1 MTRAIVATTAAFTLL
16 AAPAFAI
23 VAEIDT
29 DGDGV
34 YSLSEVQTA
43 MPDMTADAFN
53 ALDVNA
59 DGLLDAD
66 EVAAAIEA
74 GLMPDPAG

>member
-1 MTRAIVATTAAFTLL
+1 MTRTSFAAAIFTLI
-16 AAPAFAI
+16 AAPAMAI

-29 DGDGV
+29 DGDGT

-43 MPDMTADAFN
+43 MPDMTVDAFN

-74 GLMPDPAG
+74 GFLPDPAG

>member
-1 MTRAIVATTAAFTLL
+1 MKRAFVTTTAAITLM

-29 DGDGV
+29 NGDGV
-34 YSLSEVQTA
+34 YTLAEVQSA
-43 MPDMTADAFN
+43 MPEMTAETFAT
-53 ALDVNA
+53 LDVNA

-66 EVAAAIEA
+66 EVAAAVEA
-74 GLMPDPAG
+74 GVIPDTAS